1 MVNLQGFKTKSGKK
15 VKVSE
20 RIGTNYRDFGLQ
32 LLNDE
37 SGQIVDAIIEQ
48 KHEKADKIN
57 YEILKRWV
65 NGEGKPR
72 SWETLIEVLED
83 CELGTLA
90 QEIKNELTTST

>member
-1 MVNLQGFKTKSGKK
+1 MVNLQNFKTKSGKI
-15 VKVSE
+15 KVSVQ
-20 RIGTNYRDFGLQ
+20 IGTNYKDFGLE

-37 SGQIVDAIIEQ
+37 SGQIVDAIIEE
-48 KHEKADKIN
+48 KREKAEAIN

-65 NGEGKPR
+65 NGEGKPH

-83 CELGTLA
+83 CELGNLA